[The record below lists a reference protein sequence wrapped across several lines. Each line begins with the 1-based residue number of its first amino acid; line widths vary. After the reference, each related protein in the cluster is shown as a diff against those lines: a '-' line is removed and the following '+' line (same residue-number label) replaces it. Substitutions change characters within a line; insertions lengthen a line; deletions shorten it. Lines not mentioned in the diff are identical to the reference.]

1 MIQIIGKQERKN
13 NMMMGFSFVTFLV
26 IAGVVIVVALWV
38 GSRLLSNNTSQS
50 NIISASTK
58 RTSLEILEERYVR
71 GEINRE
77 EFNLMKT
84 EIV

>member
-1 MIQIIGKQERKN
+1 
-13 NMMMGFSFVTFLV
+13 MMMGFGFVTFLV

-58 RTSLEILEERYVR
+58 RTSREILEERYVR

-84 EIV
+84 EIE

>member
-1 MIQIIGKQERKN
+1 
-13 NMMMGFSFVTFLV
+13 MMGFGFVTFLV

-58 RTSLEILEERYVR
+58 RTSREILEERYVR

-84 EIV
+84 EIE